1 MPATP
6 RVQLPD
12 PPTRKP
18 QRLRERHTTE
28 SDLLVE
34 KRIQDTE
41 ILTLAHQFEQHRLEI
56 ERLRLLAIKALK
68 KGDPAGAMA
77 LLDSQAQVLEE
88 QATVYQQIVAAEK
101 RDVSLNQ
108 QTGDILRLREKEW
121 RDEA

>member
-1 MPATP
+1 MPATA

-12 PPTRKP
+12 LPTRKP

-68 KGDPAGAMA
+68 KGDAQSALA
-77 LLDSQAQVLEE
+77 LLDSQAKVLEE
-88 QATVYQQIVAAEK
+88 QAVVYQQLVTTEK
-101 RDVSLNQ
+101 RDISLNQ
-108 QTGDILRLREKEW
+108 QAGEILRLREKEW
-121 RDEA
+121 GDEA